1 MDGQSKVLHRGRRF
15 QPWSSVDIPG
25 KAACQTALKRKGRMD
40 ERTEIRRVLIVD
52 DEPDM
57 LTLLTRILVKK
68 CGYEV
73 RQAGSGD
80 QGLEI
85 LSCWRPDV
93 VLTDIKMPGIDGVEF
108 FRRIKELDPTMTTI
122 IMTGYATVDMAVNTL
137 KSGAYDFFQKP
148 FDNDQIIHA
157 VAKAMERTELL
168 REKQKFDELRNQLS
182 AEGEFH
188 GFVGRSPRLL
198 QVHDLLQRLA
208 PSSMTVLIRGESGT
222 GKELAARA
230 LHAMSSRAGRRMVTV
245 NCPALPEQ
253 ILESELF
260 GYSKGAFTGADR
272 DKDGLFIEAN
282 HSTLLLDEIA
292 DIPVSIQTKLLR
304 VLQEKEI
311 QPLGQTRTYPINVRV
326 VASTNQDIEAKIA
339 RGEFR
344 EDLFYRLNVVTV
356 TMPNLEE
363 LRADIPL
370 LIHHFLRKYR
380 KEYGRPELEISEEAV
395 QTLLHR
401 SWRGNVR
408 ELQNTMNRAVLLGG
422 GKKIEKQD
430 LMLEL
435 SPHELGK
442 EPAAGIP
449 EEIQH
454 LDYNVAKAVA
464 VKEFTEFY
472 LRRAIDRTKGNI
484 SLAAKNCGMER
495 QALQRLLKRYNVNV
509 DTFRHKNG

>member
-1 MDGQSKVLHRGRRF
+1 MTE
-15 QPWSSVDIPG
+15 P
-25 KAACQTALKRKGRMD
+25 TASG
-40 ERTEIRRVLIVD
+40 RVLIVD

-73 RQAGSGD
+73 RQAGSGN
-80 QGLEI
+80 QGLEV
-85 LSCWRPDV
+85 LALWRPDV

-108 FRRIKELDPTMTTI
+108 FRRIRELDPSLTTI
-122 IMTGYATVDMAVNTL
+122 IMTGYATVDMAVEML
-137 KSGAYDFFQKP
+137 KAGAYDFFQKP
-148 FDNDQIIHA
+148 FDNEQIIHA

-168 REKQKFDELRNQLS
+168 REKQKFDELRLQLS
-182 AEGEFH
+182 GEGEFY

-198 QVHDLLQRLA
+198 QVQDLIRRLA

-230 LHAMSSRAGRRMVTV
+230 LHAMSSRSGRRMVTV

-272 DKDGLFIEAN
+272 DKIGLFVEAN

-311 QPLGQTRTYPINVRV
+311 QPLGQTRTYPVDVRV

-370 LIHHFLRKYR
+370 LIQHFLRRYR
-380 KEYGRPELEISEEAV
+380 QEYDRPELEFSAEAV
-395 QTLLHR
+395 QALLHNP
-401 SWRGNVR
+401 WRGNVR
-408 ELQNTMNRAVLLGG
+408 QLQNTINRAVLLAA

-430 LMLEL
+430 LMLD
-435 SPHELGK
+435 SA
-442 EPAAGIP
+442 PAEQGREAVASSLTAV
-449 EEIQH
+449 EH
-454 LDYNVAKAVA
+454 LDYNSAKAA
-464 VKEFTEFY
+464 VLQEFTESY
-472 LRRAIDRTKGNI
+472 LRLAVDRTKGNVT
-484 SLAAKNCGMER
+484 LAAKNCGMER
-495 QALQRLLKRYNVNV
+495 QALQRLLRRYRI
-509 DTFRHKNG
+509 DAESFRTS